1 MNDYP
6 SLFEQGK
13 NLSKFALDLVRHI
26 KSTDGKDLM
35 VDDELFQERIN
46 ICNSC
51 EKYDAGP
58 NRCKEC
64 GCYLDVKARLIL
76 DSCPLGKW
84 TESVE
89 NWDDKFNDMLNE
101 MEKKSSNN

>member
-13 NLSKFALDLVRHI
+13 NLSKFALDLVKHI

-35 VDDELFQERIN
+35 ASDDLFRERME
-46 ICNSC
+46 ICASC
-51 EKYDAGP
+51 DRYDEVP

-76 DSCPLGKW
+76 DSCPLQKW
-84 TESVE
+84 TESIE
-89 NWDDKFNDMLNE
+89 NWNDKFNNMLKE
-101 MEKKSSNN
+101 MEEKSKD

>member
-35 VDDELFQERIN
+35 ASDDIFQERMN
-46 ICNSC
+46 ICINC
-51 EKYDAGP
+51 DKHDPGP

-64 GCYLDVKARLIL
+64 GCFLDVKARLML
-76 DSCPLGKW
+76 DSCPLNKW
-84 TESVE
+84 TESIE
-89 NWDDKFNDMLNE
+89 NWDDKFSGMLKE
-101 MEKKSSNN
+101 IEEKSEN

>member
-35 VDDELFQERIN
+35 AGDDLFQERMN
-46 ICNSC
+46 ICIAC
-51 EKYDAGP
+51 DRYDQGP

-76 DSCPLGKW
+76 DSCPLKKW
-84 TESVE
+84 TESTE
-89 NWDDKFNDMLNE
+89 NWDDKFSEMLKE
-101 MEKKSSNN
+101 MEEKSEN